1 MTNLPSL
8 QSVIRNSLSVI
19 AFVKMQNRK
28 VIIVNRL
35 GLHAR
40 AAAKLVKLAAG
51 FQSQV
56 TIATRQKTADAK
68 SIFSVLLLAATQNT
82 EIEITVEGPDEEAAI
97 DALCKLIADKF
108 GEE

>member
-56 TIATRQKTADAK
+56 TIATRPKTADAK

>member
-1 MTNLPSL
+1 
-8 QSVIRNSLSVI
+8 
-19 AFVKMQNRK
+19 MQERT
-28 VIIVNRL
+28 ITITNRL

-51 FQSQV
+51 FQSR
-56 TIATRQKTADAK
+56 ILIEARQKTADAK

-82 EIEITVEGPDEEAAI
+82 EIEITVEGSDEEEAI
-97 DALCKLIADKF
+97 GALCRLIADKF

>member
-1 MTNLPSL
+1 T
-8 QSVIRNSLSVI
+8 
-19 AFVKMQNRK
+19 
-28 VIIVNRL
+28 NRL

-51 FQSQV
+51 FQSR
-56 TIATRQKTADAK
+56 ILIEARQKTADAK

-82 EIEITVEGPDEEAAI
+82 EIEITVEGSDEEEAI
-97 DALCKLIADKF
+97 GALCRLIADKF

>member
-1 MTNLPSL
+1 
-8 QSVIRNSLSVI
+8 
-19 AFVKMQNRK
+19 MQNRT

-40 AAAKLVKLAAG
+40 AAAKLVKLASG
-51 FQSQV
+51 FQSRV
-56 TIATRQKTADAK
+56 LIVARQKTADAK

-82 EIEITVEGPDEEAAI
+82 EIEVTAEGPDEEAAI
-97 DALCKLIADKF
+97 SALCQLIADKF

>member
-1 MTNLPSL
+1 
-8 QSVIRNSLSVI
+8 
-19 AFVKMQNRK
+19 MQNRT

-40 AAAKLVKLAAG
+40 AAAKLVKLA
-51 FQSQV
+51 SSYKSHV
-56 TIATRQKTADAK
+56 LIAARQKTADAK

-82 EIEITVEGPDEEAAI
+82 EIEITAEGPDEDAAI
-97 DALCKLIADKF
+97 AALCQLIADKF